1 MSSILFLFF
10 FNGWDLISI
19 RGGMIYIYIYDRL
32 EGF

>member
-19 RGGMIYIYIYDRL
+19 RGGMIYIYDRL